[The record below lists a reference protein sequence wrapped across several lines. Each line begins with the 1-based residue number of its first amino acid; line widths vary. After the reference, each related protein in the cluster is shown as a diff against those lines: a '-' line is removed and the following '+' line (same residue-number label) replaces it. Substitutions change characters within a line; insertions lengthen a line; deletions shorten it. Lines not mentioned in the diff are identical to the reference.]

1 MREQIFQPHTL
12 SDTTAHENEAVL
24 DLSILKAAWTKAAK
38 SSCQLELFRNL
49 AKAKTGVAEVE
60 NFLENLEGAK
70 KYKKRTFKK
79 DTKLLKNI
87 MDRKLRDAESVAGDE
102 ETRKNRLR
110 RKIHEI
116 HGKNSRQSRKILKN
130 LRNEATKVTREAKEK
145 HNDKAEHL
153 ADKYREDV
161 NKGKL
166 EIPKNLERYANL
178 SIFKEKVNQRE

>member
-1 MREQIFQPHTL
+1 MSRQIPIPHKH
-12 SDTTAHENEAVL
+12 SDTTARENGAVL
-24 DLSILKAAWTKAAK
+24 DLSIVTSAWTRAARAN
-38 SSCQLELFRNL
+38 CQVELFRNL

-70 KYKKRTFKK
+70 KYKKRIIEK
-79 DTKLLKNI
+79 DTELLKNI
-87 MDRKLRDAESVAGDE
+87 MDRKLRDAESVARDD